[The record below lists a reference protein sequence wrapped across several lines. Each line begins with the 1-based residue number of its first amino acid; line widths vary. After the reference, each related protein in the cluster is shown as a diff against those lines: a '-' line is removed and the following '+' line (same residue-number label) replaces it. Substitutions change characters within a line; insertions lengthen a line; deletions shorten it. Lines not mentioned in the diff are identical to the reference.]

1 MNKRKDTKK
10 HDFSSGYGTRPGYR
24 LTALWMVFIMVLI
37 FATPTIGLA
46 SDAAVISEGGVEQKI

>member
-10 HDFSSGYGTRPGYR
+10 YDFSSGYGTRSGYR
-24 LTALWMVFIMVLI
+24 LIALWMVFIMVLI

-46 SDAAVISEGGVEQKI
+46 SDAAAISEGGG